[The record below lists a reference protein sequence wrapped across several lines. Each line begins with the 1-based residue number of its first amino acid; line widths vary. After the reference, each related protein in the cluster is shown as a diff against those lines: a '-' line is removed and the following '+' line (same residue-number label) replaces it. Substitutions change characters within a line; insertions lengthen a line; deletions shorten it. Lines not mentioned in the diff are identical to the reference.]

1 MTFKALA
8 QAKDVT
14 QLAAQTVRRTTLY
27 TVPAAKKAFIKEI
40 ILIERTGMGAN
51 FRMHFYV
58 LPTGATDDTATA
70 DVPNNDALVVAT
82 KVDSNAVTVT
92 VYARNLVLEA
102 GDVLKLRLYNL
113 SVSPQTPNIT
123 VLVSGDE
130 S

>member
-1 MTFKALA
+1 MT
-8 QAKDVT
+8 
-14 QLAAQTVRRTTLY
+14 
-27 TVPAAKKAFIKEI
+27 
-40 ILIERTGMGAN
+40 AN

-58 LPTGATDDTATA
+58 LPSGTTDDAATA
-70 DVPNNDALVVAT
+70 DVPDNDAMIVAT

-92 VYARNLVLEA
+92 VYARNLVLES

-123 VLVSGDE
+123 VLISGDE